1 MHHFQAASMT
11 ELHEELC
18 ADMLYCHRKEY
29 DWISGTDV
37 IKTNVF
43 AEAERMDWECDLS
56 RFWLASTRWTKMI
69 NQYLDPDAVREWLD
83 LCEGRQSKK
92 NANRMILRTNVVQPR
107 RGGRVTTRAL
117 GSCMLSLSFATEPH
131 PQILLHSRTGYM
143 GYLSVLDWSVAYHC
157 GRLAAER
164 LGLDI
169 ADFRFVWFAES
180 IQYHMFRTIAYP
192 LGTDEERT
200 IFTSR
205 CKELEKKG
213 ELEDY
218 PALHR
223 NWKQYTKWLQAD
235 KEGLTYDEL
244 STYRSSQRP
253 RKRFHSQV
261 RGLEYAGRFTDPG
274 DKPFAVLPRVDVRSL
289 NLGKLGLEAE

>member
-1 MHHFQAASMT
+1 MHHYTRGTMT

-18 ADMLYCHRKEY
+18 ADMLYSHAKEY

-43 AEAERMDWECDLS
+43 AEAETMEWECDLS
-56 RFWLASTRWTKMI
+56 RFWLAGTRWTKMI

-83 LCEGRQSKK
+83 LIEGRTSKK
-92 NANRMILRTNVVQPR
+92 NANRMILRTNTVQPR

-117 GSCMLSLSFATEPH
+117 GSCMLSLSFALEPH

-143 GYLSVLDWSVAYHC
+143 GYLSVLDWSVAYHV

-169 ADFRFVWFAES
+169 AAFRFVWFAES
-180 IQYHMFRTIAYP
+180 IQYHCFRTIAYP
-192 LGTDEERT
+192 LGLESERKL
-200 IFTSR
+200 FTSR
-205 CKELEKKG
+205 CRELVKEGK
-213 ELEDY
+213 LEDY

-261 RGLEYAGRFTDPG
+261 RGIDYASQFTDPG
-274 DKPFAVLPRVDVRSL
+274 DKPFSVLPSVDVKSL
-289 NLGKLGLEAE
+289 TLDKLGLEA

>member
-1 MHHFQAASMT
+1 MQHYHSPSMT
-11 ELHEELC
+11 ELHEQLC
-18 ADMLYCHRKEY
+18 EDMLYGHRQDY
-29 DWISGTDV
+29 DWVSGTDV

-43 AEAERMDWECDLS
+43 AEAETMEWECDLS

-92 NANRMILRTNVVQPR
+92 NANRMILRTNTVQPR

-117 GSCMLSLSFATEPH
+117 GSCMLSLSLATEPH

-143 GYLSVLDWSVAYHC
+143 GYLSVLDWSVAYHV

-169 ADFRFVWFAES
+169 ASFRFVWFAES
-180 IQYHMFRTIAYP
+180 IQYHCFRTIAYP
-192 LGTDEERT
+192 LGDKDTRSAFTARCLELSKEGKLEE
-200 IFTSR
+200 F
-205 CKELEKKG
+205 
-213 ELEDY
+213 

-223 NWKQYTKWLQAD
+223 NWKQYTKWLRAD

-261 RGLEYAGRFTDPG
+261 RGIEYASQFTDPG
-274 DKPFAVLPRVDVRSL
+274 DKPFSRLPSCDVKSL
-289 NLGKLGLEAE
+289 KLDKLGLED